1 MDNDIY
7 IVWPLPFR
15 GRNGG
20 KRKKGIRNEKE
31 GNYPYFVILFKIGPS
46 LMTAIKVRKK
56 NWEEYKKG
64 ERFQGG
70 RATNIII
77 IKQYTVQD

>member
-20 KRKKGIRNEKE
+20 KGKKGNRNEKE

-56 NWEEYKKG
+56 NWEEYKN
-64 ERFQGG
+64 GG
-70 RATNIII
+70 GGKIPGWQSN
-77 IKQYTVQD
+77 KYYYY